1 MANLTIAREIQRKLE
16 VARIARLAT
25 VDANGRPHVI
35 PVCFIWDGSCFYSA
49 IDDKPKRVAANQLA
63 RVKNI
68 QTTPHVSL
76 VVDHYDEDWTRLW
89 YVLVRGEAELVT
101 IQSERRQAIQRLR
114 TKYPQYD
121 TGMLSDEAPVVRI
134 TPARVVGWG
143 KI

>member
-35 PVCFIWDGSCFYSA
+35 PVCFIWDGSFIYSA

-89 YVLVRGEAELVT
+89 YILVCGEAELVT